1 MRTCQICSRE
11 FTKPYN
17 LRIHHARFHPT
28 EPIPALERVS
38 RTCSMNQRG
47 GLDQVGGGDI
57 RGSNIDQYGGR
68 VHESDDDDGDD
79 DGDDE
84 GDSMLNNAGS
94 ESDSDSESDMSLDD
108 GVDRNWVF
116 DSIIEEAEEELG
128 NNATHTAIRK
138 LFRRKLVDRIE
149 WVRNLRRN
157 NIYKKI
163 LATAQELQDGPGEY
177 DREEALQIAVRQRRF
192 LLNRLIPNP
201 ALDNESHDDDGGTD
215 EGDDVSD
222 EEAGASGVAV

>member
-1 MRTCQICSRE
+1 MICKRA
-11 FTKPYN
+11 FTTPYS
-17 LRIHHARFHPT
+17 LRRHYGQVHPSED
-28 EPIPALERVS
+28 EPKLERSGRSTFRRCHGVE
-38 RTCSMNQRG
+38 
-47 GLDQVGGGDI
+47 
-57 RGSNIDQYGGR
+57 NINQYGGR
-68 VHESDDDDGDD
+68 VHESDDDDDDDD

-94 ESDSDSESDMSLDD
+94 ESDSDSESDMSVDD

-177 DREEALQIAVRQRRF
+177 DREEALQNAVRQRRF
-192 LLNRLIPNP
+192 LLNRLVPSP
-201 ALDNESHDDDGGTD
+201 ALDNESDDDAGGTD